1 MATTTDLTAVA
12 LRLRAILDPY
22 REHLV
27 EGEIYHMPVLRRR
40 GATKHDWFAGV
51 QPVEGAVK
59 FNLLPMHHHP
69 ELLEGLPPE
78 LRRRK
83 TGASVFR
90 FTEID
95 EHLAGELADLVGR
108 AFLVYM
114 GQG

>member
-1 MATTTDLTAVA
+1 
-12 LRLRAILDPY
+12 
-22 REHLV
+22 
-27 EGEIYHMPVLRRR
+27 MPVLRRR
-40 GATKHDWFAGV
+40 GASKHDWFAGV

-78 LRRRK
+78 LKRRK
-83 TGASVFR
+83 SGASVFR

-95 EHLAGELADLVGR
+95 EHLAGELAELVGR

-114 GQG
+114 GRG

>member
-1 MATTTDLTAVA
+1 MSSRTGSWSIRRRSRTASGSSPRTDHPEGTPTATTTDLTAVA

-40 GATKHDWFAGV
+40 GASKHDWFAGV

-78 LRRRK
+78 LKRRK
-83 TGASVFR
+83 SG
-90 FTEID
+90 
-95 EHLAGELADLVGR
+95 
-108 AFLVYM
+108 
-114 GQG
+114 